1 MFYLDASAAAKLVL
15 REPGSAALGRW
26 MASADSEV
34 VSSDLLRTELLRAI
48 RRHAPEHTAQGR
60 AVLDSISIIGLSR
73 TIYERAATIG
83 PSVLRSLDAIHL
95 ATAMEFGDE
104 LEGIITYDDRMGV
117 GARGLGIDV
126 IAPS

>member
-15 REPGSAALGRW
+15 SEPGSTALGRW
-26 MASADSEV
+26 MASTDSEV

-48 RRHAPEHTAQGR
+48 RRHAPEHMVQGQ
-60 AVLDSISIIGLSR
+60 AVLEAISIIRLSR
-73 TIYERAATIG
+73 TIYERATTVG

-95 ATAMEFGDE
+95 AAAMEFGEE